1 LVGCLLPLFGFA
13 QGKCRSAG
21 ALEAARSGH
30 TATLLQDGRVL
41 VVGGRGSDATT
52 ELLSVELYQ
61 PKTNRWSAAAS
72 LSLGRAG
79 HTATLLDD
87 GRVLVTGGTG
97 QDSTDGGHRYVAL
110 TSVELYDPRSN
121 TWSAGAPMK
130 DARNWHT
137 ATRLDDGRVLVAGGA
152 REMRQHLRSA
162 ELFTP
167 DAGTWAPAAPLAEA
181 RCLHQAVNV
190 PGGVLVVGGRS
201 NKGDRDTGY
210 GGPLASVERYD
221 AAANTWSAAPE
232 LTEPRQ
238 YHAVAQQ
245 AEGHTLVVCGAAP
258 TLLTNQTEWLGPSAT
273 EWKEGAQ
280 NPPLGRA
287 HHTATVLPSGDVL
300 VIGGETSEAVD
311 SDLAQR
317 LDVKRERW
325 CVAGQLKASRKK
337 HTATLLKS
345 GKVLVVGGTSAGI
358 PEADAEL
365 CEVTAGACTEPP
377 GPTLGF

>member
-130 DARNWHT
+130 DARN
-137 ATRLDDGRVLVAGGA
+137 
-152 REMRQHLRSA
+152 
-162 ELFTP
+162 
-167 DAGTWAPAAPLAEA
+167 
-181 RCLHQAVNV
+181 
-190 PGGVLVVGGRS
+190 
-201 NKGDRDTGY
+201 
-210 GGPLASVERYD
+210 
-221 AAANTWSAAPE
+221 
-232 LTEPRQ
+232 
-238 YHAVAQQ
+238 
-245 AEGHTLVVCGAAP
+245 
-258 TLLTNQTEWLGPSAT
+258 
-273 EWKEGAQ
+273 
-280 NPPLGRA
+280 
-287 HHTATVLPSGDVL
+287 
-300 VIGGETSEAVD
+300 
-311 SDLAQR
+311 
-317 LDVKRERW
+317 
-325 CVAGQLKASRKK
+325 
-337 HTATLLKS
+337 
-345 GKVLVVGGTSAGI
+345 
-358 PEADAEL
+358 
-365 CEVTAGACTEPP
+365 
-377 GPTLGF
+377 